1 MLNEANPIKETP
13 MPIASNDLVVWSE
26 GQGRVLNLTGTKD
39 VTKSAGAESPLAR
52 VRIYKDGQPTAEVV
66 AVPIDQL
73 QPAPPAPEGYAI
85 DKAATAAELDAIL
98 SKHSDGERV
107 QLASALFSSML
118 PQLPRVMVGGNDPT
132 AFEGV
137 GQATN
142 GLPSRQ

>member
-1 MLNEANPIKETP
+1 MS
-13 MPIASNDLVVWSE
+13 IASNDLVFWSE
-26 GQGRVLNLTGTKD
+26 GQGRVINLTGTTD
-39 VTKSAGAESPLAR
+39 VTKSAGAAGPMAR
-52 VRIYKDGQPTAEVV
+52 VRLYKDGQPTDEVASV
-66 AVPIDQL
+66 SVDQL

-85 DKAATAAELDAIL
+85 DKVATAAELDAIL

-107 QLASALFSSML
+107 QLASALFSTML
-118 PQLPRVMVGGNDPT
+118 PQLPRVMVGGNDST